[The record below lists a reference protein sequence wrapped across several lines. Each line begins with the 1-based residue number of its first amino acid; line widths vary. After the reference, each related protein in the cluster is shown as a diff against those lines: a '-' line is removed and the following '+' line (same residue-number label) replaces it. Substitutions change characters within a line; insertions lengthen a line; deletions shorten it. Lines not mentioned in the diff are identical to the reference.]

1 MNLNEKLSIL
11 LEKAEIRLNSEQI
24 DLLVRFVNLISKW
37 NKVYNLTSIK
47 NFDEMLKKHIL
58 DSLVIN
64 KYLIGKKI
72 ADIGTGA
79 GLPGIPLAIANPEKT
94 FMLLDS
100 RSKRT
105 TFLNQ
110 VKIELKLNNVNIVT
124 SRVENYNKDKFDVII
139 SRAFS
144 SLKDF
149 HRLTRHLCSENS
161 FFFAL
166 KGKEPSDELTF
177 LNTTPNIV
185 LQNIIELKIP
195 ELDGDRHLVIM
206 KSI

>member
-144 SLKDF
+144 S
-149 HRLTRHLCSENS
+149 
-161 FFFAL
+161 
-166 KGKEPSDELTF
+166 F
-177 LNTTPNIV
+177 L
-185 LQNIIELKIP
+185 
-195 ELDGDRHLVIM
+195 
-206 KSI
+206 